1 MVVSFLDL
9 RLGRRPELI
18 AAGIIAGVHDAAMT
32 LLRLLADD
40 APAADVTRA
49 AEQLAADDPVAGAT
63 ARDLAV
69 RVRASMDASKRR
81 EAELSALVDVARE
94 LASVRDPGGVLDT
107 IVHRARTLVGTDVAY
122 LTLYDEARGDTY
134 MRATDGSVSAAFQ
147 QLRLP
152 LGAGL
157 GGLVAETRTPYWT
170 DDYPSDERFRHTT
183 MIDSAVGEE
192 GLVAICGTPL
202 IVDGSFVGVLFASNR
217 TKRPFSRDEVSLL
230 GSLAALAAVTIVQ
243 VRAAAETAAALDE
256 VSAAHAGVEH
266 AAAAHDRF
274 AEIVLSGGDVD
285 AVAAALAELLGG
297 WVVLVDAA
305 GNELAAAGAVP
316 PVDLDAVLDRT
327 ARSGRLVRTQD
338 GWAVAA
344 TAKGERL
351 GALAIGGAGELT
363 GADRRIVER
372 AAVVTALVLLFR
384 RQAAEQSL
392 RAKAD
397 LLTDA
402 LEGLLAPAALADRAR
417 VLGTVLPSRVLVA
430 VCRGD
435 IDPPT
440 VLGRLDAPLADRVV
454 LAGTHRGDV
463 VLLLR
468 HQNASVVAAELA
480 ATTTRRGVEGARVTI
495 GVAGPAA
502 WGDALVAAHRRA
514 LRVVGTLV
522 ALGRAGEGASP
533 DDLGVAGLVGADDV
547 DIAAHVTH
555 VIGPVVEYDARRGT
569 DLVGTLTAYF
579 AAGASPTRAAAAL
592 HIHPNTVQQRLDRIA
607 ALLGDDWQH
616 PDRALDIQVAL
627 RLRAWLP

>member
-9 RLGRRPELI
+9 RLGGRPELI

-217 TKRPFSRDEVSLL
+217 TKRPFSRDELSLL
-230 GSLAALAAVTIVQ
+230 GSLAALASVRDPGGVLDTIVH
-243 VRAAAETAAALDE
+243 RARTLVGTDVAYLTLYDE
-256 VSAAHAGVEH
+256 ARGDTYMRATDGSVSAAFQQLRLPLGAG
-266 AAAAHDRF
+266 
-274 AEIVLSGGDVD
+274 
-285 AVAAALAELLGG
+285 LGG
-297 WVVLVDAA
+297 LVA
-305 GNELAAAGAVP
+305 ETRKP
-316 PVDLDAVLDRT
+316 YWT
-327 ARSGRLVRTQD
+327 AD
-338 GWAVAA
+338 YP
-344 TAKGERL
+344 
-351 GALAIGGAGELT
+351 
-363 GADRRIVER
+363 ADRRFRHTKPIDD
-372 AAVVTALVLLFR
+372 AVG
-384 RQAAEQSL
+384 E
-392 RAKAD
+392 
-397 LLTDA
+397 
-402 LEGLLAPAALADRAR
+402 EGLVAIC
-417 VLGTVLPSRVLVA
+417 GTPLIVD
-430 VCRGD
+430 GD
-435 IDPPT
+435 F
-440 VLGRLDAPLADRVV
+440 V
-454 LAGTHRGDV
+454 
-463 VLLLR
+463 
-468 HQNASVVAAELA
+468 
-480 ATTTRRGVEGARVTI
+480 
-495 GVAGPAA
+495 
-502 WGDALVAAHRRA
+502 
-514 LRVVGTLV
+514 
-522 ALGRAGEGASP
+522 
-533 DDLGVAGLVGADDV
+533 
-547 DIAAHVTH
+547 
-555 VIGPVVEYDARRGT
+555 
-569 DLVGTLTAYF
+569 
-579 AAGASPTRAAAAL
+579 
-592 HIHPNTVQQRLDRIA
+592 
-607 ALLGDDWQH
+607 
-616 PDRALDIQVAL
+616 
-627 RLRAWLP
+627 